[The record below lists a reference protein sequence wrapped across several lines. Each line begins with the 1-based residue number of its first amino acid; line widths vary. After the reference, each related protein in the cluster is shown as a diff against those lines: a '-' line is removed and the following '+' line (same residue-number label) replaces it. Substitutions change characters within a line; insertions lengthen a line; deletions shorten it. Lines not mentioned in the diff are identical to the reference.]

1 MIRYNAA
8 IDFHGGAGMADAGQ
22 DDYRAHLATYTSFNK
37 LVLFM
42 ILWIVLLLA
51 CMAIGLVGSSGLI
64 ALLLGIGGTVALLV
78 GFAITG

>member
-1 MIRYNAA
+1 
-8 IDFHGGAGMADAGQ
+8 MADAGQ

-51 CMAIGLVGSSGLI
+51 CMAMGLVGSAGLI

-78 GFAITG
+78 GFAMTG